1 MLFFQMQEVITAR
14 LLYHLRKKNVIGAK
28 HTHYDTLK
36 FGFPK
41 HVGKEVES
49 AAKDLIKKGWFVTKP
64 TNYGLQVSLNKDRLM
79 EIENFIKKV
88 LDFDF

>member
-1 MLFFQMQEVITAR
+1 MEEEIIKAR

-41 HVGKEVES
+41 HLGKEVENV
-49 AAKDLIKKGWFVTKP
+49 AKDLIRKGWLITKP
-64 TNYGLQVSLNKDRLM
+64 TSYGLQVSLNKDKINEVDDFIRKTLGF
-79 EIENFIKKV
+79 NF
-88 LDFDF
+88 D